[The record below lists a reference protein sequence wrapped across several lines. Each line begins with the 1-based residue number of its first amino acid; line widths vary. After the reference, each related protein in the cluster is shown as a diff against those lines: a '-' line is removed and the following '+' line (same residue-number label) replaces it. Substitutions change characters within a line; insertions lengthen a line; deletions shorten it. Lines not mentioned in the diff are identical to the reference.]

1 MSADEGQLCSVKLME
16 DKLLTPRDHGTFF
29 SRLNAGAMDQAAG
42 GEASDQEG
50 FDRFGS
56 AAQQPERRAVA

>member
-1 MSADEGQLCSVKLME
+1 ME
-16 DKLLTPRDHGTFF
+16 HELLTPGDYGTFF
-29 SRLNAGAMDQAAG
+29 SPLNAGAMDQAAG
-42 GEASDQEG
+42 GEAPEQEG